1 MIKKILF
8 TFCICLAFTGLKAQ
22 NGFDV
27 HFTQN
32 HLTPIT
38 FNPALTGAFYGTVR
52 VGGLYRDQWSSF
64 LTNQFT
70 TTSVFA
76 DSPILTGFKESDWIG
91 VGISMYSDEAGSIG
105 LRHNSMK
112 ASIAYH
118 LALDEDGFSLLSF
131 GIQGGFGQRS
141 LRDIMNPDV
150 RFEEEILNNGATA
163 MERNRLMEDGRSFF
177 DIGAGVA
184 FSTVLSDNA
193 DINMGISA
201 THFTSPEIS
210 LLGDDEKISLRTSGH
225 AKLNLDVSS
234 RLTLS
239 PAVYFQ
245 SMAGISELQVQGM
258 VGYNIKPEKDITL
271 NLGLGYRLSD
281 AIEFMVGV
289 DYGDL
294 RAGIAYDLTN
304 SDLNPTSAFE
314 LAVTYIFKIHAKPNI
329 KPAVLCPRL

>member
-1 MIKKILF
+1 MIRKILF
-8 TFCICLAFTGLKAQ
+8 TFCICIAFTGLKAQ

-32 HLTPIT
+32 HLTPVT
-38 FNPALTGAFYGTVR
+38 LNPALTGAFYGTVR

-76 DSPILTGFKESDWIG
+76 DVPLLTGFKENDWIG
-91 VGISMYSDEAGSIG
+91 VGISIYSDEAGAIG

-118 LALDEDGFSLLSF
+118 LALDDDGFSLLSF

-141 LRDIMNPDV
+141 LKDINNPLL
-150 RFEEEILNNGATA
+150 RFEEEILNNGAQA
-163 MERNRLMEDGRSFF
+163 MERNRLMEDGQSFF

-184 FSTVLSDNA
+184 FSTVLSDNS
-193 DINMGISA
+193 DFNLGLSA
-201 THFTSPEIS
+201 AHFTAPEIS
-210 LLGDDEKISLRTSGH
+210 LLGDREKISLRMAGH
-225 AKLNLDVSS
+225 AKLNLDLSS
-234 RLTLS
+234 KITVS

-245 SMAGISELQVQGM
+245 SMAGSTELQLQGIL
-258 VGYNIKPEKDITL
+258 GYLIDPVKDITL

-281 AIEFMVGV
+281 ALQFMVGV

-304 SDLNPTSAFE
+304 SELNPTSAFE
-314 LAVTYIFKIHAKPNI
+314 LAVTYIFKIYAKPNI